1 MDSAV
6 SDSVSHK
13 VDITSRTIASVLTN
27 LAAVDVTFQVEE
39 ANISALPISLLRLP
53 CPCISVS
60 HHLVHSRALFRS
72 TEALKSFVGDP
83 ILSK

>member
-39 ANISALPISLLRLP
+39 ANISAPADLLVKVALPVYIRVTPPS
-53 CPCISVS
+53 
-60 HHLVHSRALFRS
+60 
-72 TEALKSFVGDP
+72 SFP
-83 ILSK
+83 RTL